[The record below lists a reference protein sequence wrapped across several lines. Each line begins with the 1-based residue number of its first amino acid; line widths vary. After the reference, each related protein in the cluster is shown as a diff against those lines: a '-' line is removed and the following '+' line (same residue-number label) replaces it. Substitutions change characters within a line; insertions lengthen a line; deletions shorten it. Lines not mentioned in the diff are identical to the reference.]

1 MAEEQTKKIEVTA
14 KDELS
19 FTYFEHNKTIAQVL
33 SLFCGFLFTSITILL
48 TSLKNPGEVT
58 SQVTLLF
65 LTIVFYLS
73 LFVLV
78 DNLEMP
84 FHYIGKIPAMTLKI
98 RPFFFLLVIFYL
110 FGAANVMMFSLFNLA
125 SLTIISG
132 VLWLI
137 IVIISI
143 LTTGRRFFNQA
154 KKRDWGS
161 DTLR

>member
-1 MAEEQTKKIEVTA
+1 
-14 KDELS
+14 
-19 FTYFEHNKTIAQVL
+19 
-33 SLFCGFLFTSITILL
+33 
-48 TSLKNPGEVT
+48 
-58 SQVTLLF
+58 
-65 LTIVFYLS
+65 
-73 LFVLV
+73 
-78 DNLEMP
+78 
-84 FHYIGKIPAMTLKI
+84 
-98 RPFFFLLVIFYL
+98 
-110 FGAANVMMFSLFNLA
+110 MFSLFNLA